1 MVLAQIPITFI
12 NSLNILLFN
21 MGNKPRGINAGKK
34 LKQRR
39 KSGKWHYKWYV
50 KRFTKS
56 RFDPLEGASQAKG
69 IVLEKVQ
76 LEAKQPNSAMRK
88 AVRVQL
94 IKNGKQVTAFCP
106 GDGATKFID
115 EHDEVIIECIGGAM
129 GKSKGDIPG
138 VRWQVIKVND
148 QSLDALLKGIIE
160 KARK

>member
-1 MVLAQIPITFI
+1 MSNKSKGMFA
-12 NSLNILLFN
+12 
-21 MGNKPRGINAGKK
+21 GNKLKK
-34 LKQRR
+34 RR
-39 KSGKWHYKWYV
+39 KFGRWHYKPYI
-50 KRFTKS
+50 KRTLRLKERS
-56 RFDPLEGASQAKG
+56 DPLQGASQAKG

-88 AVRVQL
+88 CVRIQL
-94 IKNGKQVTAFCP
+94 IKNGRQVTAFMP
-106 GDGATKFID
+106 RDGAQKMID

-129 GKSKGDIPG
+129 GGSKGDIPG